1 MPGGKPYTNLRR
13 ILNFN
18 RRQTRNVALTQGTSI
33 NRLDYKISLPYSCF
47 RTDLSAY
54 DAIHL
59 TLIKVSGRD
68 ATVNQTRPFF
78 SATTNKNGKKRF
90 GNARLGQLVPL
101 LNFLWERTP
110 RSLLWHGRMAMSK
123 VIQIN

>member
-18 RRQTRNVALTQGTSI
+18 RRRTRNVASTQGTFI

-78 SATTNKNGKKRF
+78 PPTQIKTEKSGLATRDYLVLIQN
-90 GNARLGQLVPL
+90 LGQGP
-101 LNFLWERTP
+101 
-110 RSLLWHGRMAMSK
+110 H
-123 VIQIN
+123 

>member
-13 ILNFN
+13 IINFN
-18 RRQTRNVALTQGTSI
+18 RRRTRNVASTQGTSI

-78 SATTNKNGKKRF
+78 PPPKIKTEKSGLATRD
-90 GNARLGQLVPL
+90 
-101 LNFLWERTP
+101 
-110 RSLLWHGRMAMSK
+110 
-123 VIQIN
+123 

>member
-18 RRQTRNVALTQGTSI
+18 RRRTRNVASTQGTSI

-78 SATTNKNGKKRF
+78 PPPQIKTEKSGLATRDY
-90 GNARLGQLVPL
+90 A
-101 LNFLWERTP
+101 
-110 RSLLWHGRMAMSK
+110 
-123 VIQIN
+123 